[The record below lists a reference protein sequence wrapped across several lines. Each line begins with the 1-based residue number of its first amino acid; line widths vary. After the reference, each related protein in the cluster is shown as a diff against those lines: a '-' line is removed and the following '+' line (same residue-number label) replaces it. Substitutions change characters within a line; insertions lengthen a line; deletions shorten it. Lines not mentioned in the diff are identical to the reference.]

1 MSTENKQP
9 QDVPL
14 PEPSL
19 IGLVTGISAQAMVS
33 MGMFPSPTGETEI
46 KLNQAKHLIETI
58 AILEAKTNGNRTDEE
73 SAKISNVLHELRMLF
88 VAAQKEQERR
98 KNNTNI

>member
-1 MSTENKQP
+1 MSTENQIP

-19 IGLVTGISAQAMVS
+19 IALCSGIAAQAMVS
-33 MGMFPSPTGETEI
+33 MGMFPSPTGEKTEI

-58 AILEAKTNGNRTDEE
+58 AMVESKTNGNRTTEE
-73 SAKISNVLHELRMLF
+73 TEKLDGILHEIRMLY
-88 VAAQKEQERR
+88 VAAQNEKERR
-98 KNNTNI
+98 KKE